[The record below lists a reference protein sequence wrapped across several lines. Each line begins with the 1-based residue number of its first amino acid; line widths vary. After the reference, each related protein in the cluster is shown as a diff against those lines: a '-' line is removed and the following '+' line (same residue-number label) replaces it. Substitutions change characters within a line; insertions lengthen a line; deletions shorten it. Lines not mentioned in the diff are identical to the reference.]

1 MKKNISSSI
10 TIWMYYQKTDL
21 HYQNSIQIFANGT
34 FFSSNLT
41 EDVYELLVDIFTR
54 DNKRERHFQT
64 LPEETHDASAELKAV
79 PFAESDKVL
88 KGLLLSLLF
97 SSDLGDMNIWLVSVL
112 LLGAYQKLSVRAK
125 GTTVCQFLSGTIFL
139 NFHHLHPEFQK
150 IILLCIKSVYKSKKE
165 VQVDVTFLLIISIS
179 VCAFPTFSFC
189 SVATLLPLSFSFQQF
204 LCSTMSA
211 FWGLGIGCL
220 IEHFENDIEKIVHAF
235 YPLFKTWVQQDYH
248 SLKKLSDISISIR
261 R

>member
-1 MKKNISSSI
+1 
-10 TIWMYYQKTDL
+10 
-21 HYQNSIQIFANGT
+21 
-34 FFSSNLT
+34 
-41 EDVYELLVDIFTR
+41 
-54 DNKRERHFQT
+54 
-64 LPEETHDASAELKAV
+64 
-79 PFAESDKVL
+79 
-88 KGLLLSLLF
+88 
-97 SSDLGDMNIWLVSVL
+97 MNIWLVSVL

-125 GTTVCQFLSGTIFL
+125 GTTVRQVLSGTVFL

-150 IILLCIKSVYKSKKE
+150 FILLRIKSVYKSKKE
-165 VQVDVTFLLIISIS
+165 VQADVTFFLIVSVS
-179 VCAFPTFSFC
+179 VCAFPTFSLKELFGC
-189 SVATLLPLSFSFQQF
+189 NIVPLSLLYQQF

-220 IEHFENDIEKIVHAF
+220 LEYFENDMKRIVHAF